1 MSPLQNIH
9 FLIVDDNHHMVRILR
24 TILRGFGAT
33 QITEANDAAD
43 ALEVLQAHPIDIII
57 ADFMMQ
63 PLDGLDFTRLI
74 RKGEDIANP
83 FVPIILLT
91 AHTERGRVLEARD
104 AGITEFCRKPVS
116 AKDLFARIRAV
127 IESPRPFVKTKKF
140 LGPDRRRRTDSISE
154 ELKKRETDNTQP

>member
-33 QITEANDAAD
+33 QIAEASDAAD
-43 ALEVLQAHPIDIII
+43 ALEAMQSHPIDIII
-57 ADFMMQ
+57 VNFMMQ

-91 AHTERGRVLEARD
+91 AHTERSRVLEARD
-104 AGITEFCRKPVS
+104 AGVTEFCRKPVS

-154 ELKKRETDNTQP
+154 ELKKRDTDNAQP